1 MTATG
6 ALSDERNSARDAR
19 DLLERYQRAM
29 LAFDA
34 DALAGL
40 YAPDAVHEFPF
51 TTPGH
56 AARYESADEVR
67 AAYRRVWANRR
78 VALGDLR
85 NVAAHQSDDTIVSE
99 WTARARLI
107 DDPSSTF
114 DLAGVLVIT
123 ARDGRIAGCGT
134 TWTSS
139 VWLTRPVAFFSSRST
154 CPVKRRPLARRE
166 ARSNSR
172 TSV

>member
-6 ALSDERNSARDAR
+6 APSDERNSARDAR

-78 VALGDLR
+78 VALGALR

-99 WTARARLI
+99 WTAGARLI

-123 ARDGRIAGCGT
+123 ARDGRISRVRDDMDVLGLAHRTGRLLHLAQHLSGQEAT
-134 TWTSS
+134 T
-139 VWLTRPVAFFSSRST
+139 RA
-154 CPVKRRPLARRE
+154 
-166 ARSNSR
+166 
-172 TSV
+172 